1 MTPFEHNRYLD
12 YCSEMLALVGKIA
25 ALYVQT
31 FPDERA
37 VSAVNDVEELTS
49 GLSRKIWQKIM
60 VLNIGAAGTLT
71 RA

>member
-1 MTPFEHNRYLD
+1 
-12 YCSEMLALVGKIA
+12 MLSLLGKVA
-25 ALYVQT
+25 ALYVQG

-37 VSAVNDVEELTS
+37 VAAVDDIEDLTS

-60 VLNIGAAGTLT
+60 VLGQTAA